1 MAKQILKTRQNFK
14 IAREPNLVLANREA
28 AIRPP
33 SGSDSALQIQWA
45 AVAAAHEMAFK
56 KSNSFVLE
64 YIYNKARTHFTENS

>member
-14 IAREPNLVLANREA
+14 IAREANLVLANREA

-33 SGSDSALQIQWA
+33 SGLDSSPKIQWA
-45 AVAAAHEMAFK
+45 AVAAAHETALQK
-56 KSNSFVLE
+56 PSCFVLE